1 MTVLWR
7 FKFVRIKNVNS
18 KPHLIIYT
26 CIHDVH
32 ACNLLHL
39 HSLNHIRRP
48 IWMKFTLVK
57 TVTLYTAMR
66 LVICDLSTYFSVC
79 KF

>member
-39 HSLNHIRRP
+39 QSKSHTTANLDEVHSSKNSYSLHGNEISH
-48 IWMKFTLVK
+48 
-57 TVTLYTAMR
+57 MR
-66 LVICDLSTYFSVC
+66 FINIFFCM
-79 KF
+79 